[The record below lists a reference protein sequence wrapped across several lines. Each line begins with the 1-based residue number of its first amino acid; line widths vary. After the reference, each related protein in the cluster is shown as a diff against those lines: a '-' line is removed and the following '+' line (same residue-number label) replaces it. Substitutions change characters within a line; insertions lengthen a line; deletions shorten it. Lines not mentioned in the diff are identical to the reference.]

1 MKEAPLGSA
10 PRRAV
15 LHVGTP
21 KSGTTFL
28 QRILW
33 DNHDTLQAQG
43 FRLAGDRQR
52 DMFLAAV
59 QLRDSHE
66 FWGYTREQLAGR
78 WSAVCRQAQEHPGT
92 TILSHEVLGAAT
104 EEQVARAMA
113 ELDGL
118 EVHVVLT
125 ARDLARQVTSE
136 WQERIKN
143 GSSRSFAQFQRQ
155 LYRHMRNG
163 DFSGGFWLQQDPTG
177 VLDRWAHGL
186 PPSQVHV
193 VVAPQS
199 PADPGLLWYRF
210 AEAVGIDATDIEPTA
225 PNRAANS
232 TLGVAQVAV
241 LRHVNAAL
249 DGRIRH
255 PEYGRLVKAQFAG
268 RLLSSQSSPRP
279 QCPPR
284 LVARLRELAE
294 DRSETIRQRGYVVH
308 GDLADLIPIEP
319 VGPYRA
325 PDAVDPDLER
335 MAYADAIA
343 SMLVQRSKQR
353 KRPPPPEPVAP
364 PPEPPRGRL
373 RGLGRRLRGRLARG
387 S

>member
-33 DNHDTLQAQG
+33 DNHDNLQAQG

-59 QLRDSHE
+59 ELRDSHE
-66 FWGYTREQLAGR
+66 FWGYSPEQLAGR

-104 EEQVARAMA
+104 DEQVARAMA
-113 ELDGL
+113 ELEGL
-118 EVHVVLT
+118 EVHLVLT

-155 LYRHMRNG
+155 LYRQMRNE
-163 DFSGGFWLQQDPTG
+163 DFTGGFWLQQDPTG
-177 VLDRWAHGL
+177 VLDRWARGL
-186 PPSQVHV
+186 PAISGPRRRGPAVASRPRP
-193 VVAPQS
+193 VVASICRGGGDRYDRHRPDGTEPGRQQHAGGGPGGS
-199 PADPGLLWYRF
+199 SQARQRCAGRTHPAPGVRPPGQDPVRRTGPRRPEF
-210 AEAVGIDATDIEPTA
+210 TAAAVPAAPRRPSSRARRGSLGDDPAAGICRPRRPRRSGSCRTGRALPCARRRRSRPRADGVRRRHREHA
-225 PNRAANS
+225 RAAS
-232 TLGVAQVAV
+232 QATTS
-241 LRHVNAAL
+241 
-249 DGRIRH
+249 
-255 PEYGRLVKAQFAG
+255 GRLFPSLRRRRQSHHPVDAFAG
-268 RLLSSQSSPRP
+268 S
-279 QCPPR
+279 
-284 LVARLRELAE
+284 A
-294 DRSETIRQRGYVVH
+294 
-308 GDLADLIPIEP
+308 
-319 VGPYRA
+319 
-325 PDAVDPDLER
+325 
-335 MAYADAIA
+335 
-343 SMLVQRSKQR
+343 
-353 KRPPPPEPVAP
+353 
-364 PPEPPRGRL
+364 
-373 RGLGRRLRGRLARG
+373 G